1 MRESEPIAVSVEST
15 DKKAEEE
22 DFMRAVNLVSE
33 GRITKMD
40 VDYTSAVDEAL
51 PRADALF
58 KVFLTIIFIC
68 NWQFAKTISI
78 FIK

>member
-1 MRESEPIAVSVEST
+1 MRESEPITVSVEST

-22 DFMRAVNLVSE
+22 DLMRAVMVSE

-51 PRADALF
+51 PRADAIF
-58 KVFLTIIFIC
+58 KVFLPIIFIC
-68 NWQFAKTISI
+68 NCQFAKTISI
-78 FIK
+78 FIKL